1 LLEAV
6 HQYVSDFYKRQGLE
20 KVCSKK
26 FDETALLAMGREL
39 SSLMLILGILIEE
52 LVNEYIGMEGH
63 KVFIEQS
70 VEAHDD
76 DDDSEDSG
84 DTRNRNVELDT
95 EYDDNTDDREE
106 EEEILDDESSDF

>member
-1 LLEAV
+1 M

-20 KVCSKK
+20 KACSRK
-26 FDETALLAMGREL
+26 FDETALLAMGMEV

-63 KVFIEQS
+63 KVFIEQRL
-70 VEAHDD
+70 EAHDD
-76 DDDSEDSG
+76 DDDSEDSD

-95 EYDDNTDDREE
+95 EYDDNTDDSEE
-106 EEEILDDESSDF
+106 EEQILDDESSDF

>member
-1 LLEAV
+1 LEAV
-6 HQYVSDFYKRQGLE
+6 HQYVGDFYKRQGLQ

-39 SSLMLILGILIEE
+39 LSLMLIIGILIEE
-52 LVNEYIGMEGH
+52 LVNEYIGREGH
-63 KVFIEQS
+63 KVFIEQRLG
-70 VEAHDD
+70 AHEDD
-76 DDDSEDSG
+76 HDSQDSG

>member
-1 LLEAV
+1 M

-20 KVCSKK
+20 KVCSRK
-26 FDETALLAMGREL
+26 FDETALLAMGRVL

-76 DDDSEDSG
+76 DDDNSEDSG
-84 DTRNRNVELDT
+84 DTRNRNVQLDT
-95 EYDDNTDDREE
+95 EYDDHTDDREDKE
-106 EEEILDDESSDF
+106 EVLDDESSDF

>member
-1 LLEAV
+1 LLP
-6 HQYVSDFYKRQGLE
+6 
-20 KVCSKK
+20 
-26 FDETALLAMGREL
+26 MGMEL

-76 DDDSEDSG
+76 DDDDSEDSG

-106 EEEILDDESSDF
+106 EEEILDDKSSDF